1 MKIYTIR
8 HGESYSNTGGTV
20 MSYTDMPLTEKGREQ
35 ARRAGCAMREA
46 LKTDAPMYA
55 FCSDLMRTQQTAE
68 EFLGQIDR
76 KVEPVVTK
84 DITEMHQG
92 DLEGMPWTERLEKY
106 AHVKTDVAL
115 SEVEIP
121 GGESFQDVKK
131 RSLHFAE
138 EYLSKLEDDA
148 VVLIFSHGLA
158 LRIIINTLL
167 GRPDEDVNRFN
178 WLENTAICELEY
190 DKHAKNGTYQRL
202 NDCSH
207 LGDLGAEDYKDW
219 GVFCKEPY

>member
-35 ARRAGCAMREA
+35 ARRAGRALREA
-46 LKTDAPMYA
+46 LQTDRPMYA

-68 EFLGQIDR
+68 AFLEQIDR
-76 KVEPVVTK
+76 KPEVVITA
-84 DITEMHQG
+84 DLTEMHQG
-92 DLEGMPWTERLEKY
+92 ELEGMTWAERMEKY
-106 AHVKTDVAL
+106 ADIKTDVGL
-115 SEVEIP
+115 SKVVLP
-121 GGESFQDVKK
+121 GGESFQDVKA
-131 RSLHFAE
+131 RSLRFAE
-138 EYLSKLEDDA
+138 EKLSVLEDDA

-190 DKHAKNGTYQRL
+190 SKTEKNGTYLRL
-202 NDCSH
+202 NDFSH
-207 LGDLGAEDYKDW
+207 LKELGGDDYDEW
-219 GVFCKEPY
+219 GVFCTEPY

>member
-8 HGESYSNTGGTV
+8 HGESYSNTSGTV

-35 ARRAGCAMREA
+35 ARRAGRAMREA
-46 LKTDAPMYA
+46 LNADVPIYA

-68 EFLGQIDR
+68 AFLEQTDL
-76 KVEPVVTK
+76 KLNVVITA
-84 DITEMHQG
+84 DLTEMNQG
-92 DLEGMPWTERLEKY
+92 ELEGMAWAERMEKY
-106 AHVKTDVAL
+106 AHIKTDVGL
-115 SEVEIP
+115 SEVELP

-138 EYLSKLEDDA
+138 AYLSDIEDDA
-148 VVLIFSHGLA
+148 IVLIFSHGLA

-167 GRPDEDVNRFN
+167 GRPDVDVNRFN

-190 DKHAKNGTYQRL
+190 DKINKCGTYQRL

-207 LGDLGAEDYKDW
+207 LGDLGAEDYTDW
-219 GVFCKEPY
+219 GVFCREPY

>member
-1 MKIYTIR
+1 MKIYTVR

-35 ARRAGCAMREA
+35 ARRAGRALREA
-46 LKTDAPMYA
+46 LQTDAPLYV

-68 EFLGQIDR
+68 EFLAQIGR
-76 KVEPVVTK
+76 KAEPVITK

-92 DLEGMPWTERLEKY
+92 DLEGMTWTERMAKY

-115 SEVEIP
+115 SEVAIP

-138 EYLSKLEDDA
+138 TYLSGLEDDA
-148 VVLIFSHGLA
+148 VVLVFSHGLA

-167 GRPDEDVNRFN
+167 GRPDEDVNRLN
-178 WLENTAICELEY
+178 WFENTAISELEY
-190 DKHAKNGTYQRL
+190 DKKTKNGTYQRL
-202 NDCSH
+202 NDFSH
-207 LGDLGAEDYKDW
+207 LKELGAEDYAAW
-219 GVFCKEPY
+219 GTFCKEPY